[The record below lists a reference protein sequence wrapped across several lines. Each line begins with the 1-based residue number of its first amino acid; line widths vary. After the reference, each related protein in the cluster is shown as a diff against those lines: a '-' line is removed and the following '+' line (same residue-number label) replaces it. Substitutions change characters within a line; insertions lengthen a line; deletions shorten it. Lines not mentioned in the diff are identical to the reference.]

1 MSQRDAAKEK
11 AGRVFGKFFSTLP
24 EPSTDEHHL
33 VQDQTQEAVQDDIQ
47 PIVQV
52 QAQDKSQE
60 AMRHLIQ
67 EPIQDIVQEEAQ
79 EPLTILVQVQTQDAV
94 QDVTAKA
101 ARGYIATQGRKGMKK
116 PRVNLAID
124 SPAFFEAIRTR
135 TKRDNK
141 TLSQLINEA
150 IAFYLTHK
158 E

>member
-24 EPSTDEHHL
+24 EPSTDTQPL
-33 VQDQTQEAVQDDIQ
+33 VQE
-47 PIVQV
+47 
-52 QAQDKSQE
+52 
-60 AMRHLIQ
+60 L
-67 EPIQDIVQEEAQ
+67 VQEEAQ
-79 EPLTILVQVQTQDAV
+79 PLVQDVVQEVTQTHKQGNTGLLVQDETQEPTQPLVQVATHEAV
-94 QDVTAKA
+94 QEVTEKA
-101 ARGYIATQGRKGMKK
+101 ARGYIATQGRKGLKK
-116 PRVNLAID
+116 PRINLAID

-135 TKRDNK
+135 AKRDNK